1 MEIVVYILYSKS
13 VDRYYTGYSK
23 DFDQRLL
30 LHNDKCFNGSYSA
43 RANDWSLHYKMNY
56 DSIAQARRI
65 ESHVKRMK
73 SRIYIE
79 NLLKYPEIT
88 SRLLEKYK

>member
-1 MEIVVYILYSKS
+1 MGIVVYILYSKS

-30 LHNDKCFNGSYSA
+30 LHNDKFFNGSYST
-43 RANDWSLHYKMNY
+43 RANDWVLYYKMNCG
-56 DSIAQARRI
+56 SIAQARRI
-65 ESHVKRMK
+65 EAHIKRMK
-73 SRIYIE
+73 SRVYIE

-88 SRLLEKYK
+88 NRLLVRYI

>member
-1 MEIVVYILYSKS
+1 MEIVVYILYSKI
-13 VDRYYTGYSK
+13 VDRYYVGYSK

-30 LHNDKCFNGSYSA
+30 LHNDKVFSGSYSA
-43 RANDWSLHYKMNY
+43 RANDWVLYYKINC

-65 ESHVKRMK
+65 ESHVKSMK

-79 NLLKYPEIT
+79 NLLKYSDIT
-88 SRLLEKYK
+88 KRLLEQYM